1 MLRFSRAAAFA
12 AALLVPALGIT
23 FHATPSLAW
32 QFDAPAAPVPAVIQ
46 TLPEAPVE
54 APAQAAPVPA
64 VEVIAP
70 AAEAPRSLAEAMAS
84 EPVARSVDS
93 ELECL
98 AGAVYFEAKGEPLK
112 GQLGVARVI
121 LNRTRSGRFP
131 TTACGVV
138 KQHGQFS
145 FVRGGRF
152 PAIARGSAAWHTAL
166 AIARAARD
174 GRVESPAG
182 RALFFHARSVSPGW
196 RGVTRVAAIG
206 NHVFYR

>member
-32 QFDAPAAPVPAVIQ
+32 QIDSPAALPAVVQ
-46 TLPEAPVE
+46 TLPDPVVPAPVAASE
-54 APAQAAPVPA
+54 PPAPV
-64 VEVIAP
+64 
-70 AAEAPRSLAEAMAS
+70 AEAPRTLAEAMAS
-84 EPVARSVDS
+84 EPAEHGLDAQ
-93 ELECL
+93 LECL

-145 FVRGGRF
+145 FLRGGRF
-152 PAIARGSAAWHTAL
+152 PPIARSSAAWRTAL
-166 AIARAARD
+166 AVARTARD

-182 RALFFHARSVSPGW
+182 KALFFHARSVSPAW

>member
-1 MLRFSRAAAFA
+1 MLRFYRAAAFA
-12 AALLVPALGIT
+12 AAVTVPILGIT

-32 QFDAPAAPVPAVIQ
+32 QIDAPAVSVPAVVQ
-46 TLPEAPVE
+46 TLPEVPLETPE
-54 APAQAAPVPA
+54 AAAP
-64 VEVIAP
+64 AP
-70 AAEAPRSLAEAMAS
+70 AAEAPRTLAEAMAS
-84 EPVARSVDS
+84 EPTGRTVDA

-131 TTACGVV
+131 ATACGVV
-138 KQHGQFS
+138 KQRGQFS

-152 PAIARGSAAWHTAL
+152 PAIARGSAAWRTAL
-166 AIARAARD
+166 AVARAARD
-174 GRVESPAG
+174 GHVESPAG
-182 RALFFHARSVSPGW
+182 KALFFHARSVSPGW

>member
-32 QFDAPAAPVPAVIQ
+32 QIDAPAAPLPAVIQ
-46 TLPEAPVE
+46 TLPESSVQAPPPVAVPE
-54 APAQAAPVPA
+54 AP
-64 VEVIAP
+64 EP
-70 AAEAPRSLAEAMAS
+70 AAEAPQTLAEAMAS
-84 EPVARSVDS
+84 EPGARSVDA

-98 AGAVYFEAKGEPLK
+98 AGAVYFESKGEPLK

-152 PAIARGSAAWHTAL
+152 PTIARGSAAWRTAL
-166 AIARAARD
+166 AVARAARD
-174 GRVESPAG
+174 GHVESPAG

-196 RGVTRVAAIG
+196 RGVTRVASIG